1 MKSINNAEK
10 ILINKTTK
18 PFYIFKSNL
27 KLDGLLKNVINKKID
42 LDHVYRFTG
51 GLKAEF
57 LGSIPVEDPNAKNY
71 LASYDK
77 EINLLLKEIVVLFK
91 QSLNYYGLSSNT
103 PYYISSCYFEEI
115 RTDVWYDIGG
125 GGIPCFSGL
134 YFVESNKDSNIT
146 VNDVKETCPKGSL
159 LLFESGKKIVYSD
172 NTTKVLS
179 FSIAPLSM
187 IEKQYPHKWIPIL

>member
-1 MKSINNAEK
+1 MINSGQSEK
-10 ILINKTTK
+10 LLINKQTK

-27 KLDGLLKNVINKKID
+27 KLENVIQDVIKNKTP

-57 LGSIPVEDPNAKNY
+57 IGSIPVEDPNAKNY
-71 LASYDK
+71 LASYNKQMHD
-77 EINLLLKEIVVLFK
+77 LLKEISSLFK
-91 QSLNYYGLSSNT
+91 DALSYYGINKNV
-103 PYYISSCYFEEI
+103 PYYISSSYSEEI

-134 YFVESNKDSNIT
+134 YFIESSNESKVT
-146 VNDVKETCPKGSL
+146 VNDIQESSATGSL
-159 LLFESGKKIVYSD
+159 LLFESSKKIVYGSSD
-172 NTTKVLS
+172 TKVLS

-187 IEKQYPHKWIPIL
+187 LERQYPNRWIPIL

>member
-1 MKSINNAEK
+1 MINPIQSEQS
-10 ILINKTTK
+10 LLNKQIK
-18 PFYIFKSNL
+18 PFCIFKSQLEL
-27 KLDGLLKNVINKKID
+27 KDVIQDVIKKSYP

-71 LASYDK
+71 LASYSK
-77 EINLLLKEIVVLFK
+77 EMYILLKEIVVLFK
-91 QSLNYYGLSSNT
+91 EALDYYGLSKDV
-103 PYYISSCYFEEI
+103 PYYISSLYSEDI

-134 YFVESNKDSNIT
+134 YFIESDDLGT
-146 VNDVKETCPKGSL
+146 VKINDRQESSRNGSI
-159 LLFESGKKIVYSD
+159 LLFESGKKIVYDSS
-172 NTTKVLS
+172 NVKVLS

-187 IEKQYPHKWIPIL
+187 LERQYPNKWIPIL

>member
-1 MKSINNAEK
+1 MSDSGQVEK
-10 ILINKTTK
+10 LLIDKQSK
-18 PFYIFKSNL
+18 PFYVFKSNINL
-27 KLDGLLKNVINKKID
+27 NGLIKNVIKKEVP

-71 LASYDK
+71 LSAYDK
-77 EINLLLKEIVVLFK
+77 EINDLLKEIVVLFK
-91 QSLNYYGLSSNT
+91 KALLYYDLSKDI
-103 PYYISSCYFEEI
+103 PYYISSSYSEDI

-134 YFVESNKDSNIT
+134 YFIESGKDSKVSINNIIESS
-146 VNDVKETCPKGSL
+146 NIGSL
-159 LLFESGKKIVYSD
+159 LLFESGKKIVYDSND
-172 NTTKVLS
+172 IKVLS

-187 IEKQYPHKWIPIL
+187 LERQYPHKWIPIL

>member
-1 MKSINNAEK
+1 MINPSQAEQV
-10 ILINKTTK
+10 LLNKQIK
-18 PFYIFKSNL
+18 PFYIFKSQL
-27 KLDGLLKNVINKKID
+27 ELKNMLQDVIKTPTP

-71 LASYDK
+71 LASYSK
-77 EINLLLKEIVVLFK
+77 EMYSLLKEIVVLFK
-91 QSLNYYGLSSNT
+91 EALDYYGLSKDV
-103 PYYISSCYFEEI
+103 PFYISSLYSEDI

-134 YFVESNKDSNIT
+134 YFIESDDLGT
-146 VNDVKETCPKGSL
+146 VKINDRQESSCSGSI
-159 LLFESGKKIVYSD
+159 LLFESGKKIVYDSS
-172 NTTKVLS
+172 NVKVLS

-187 IEKQYPHKWIPIL
+187 LERQYPNKWIPIL

>member
-1 MKSINNAEK
+1 MNDSSQVEK
-10 ILINKTTK
+10 LLINKKLK
-18 PFYIFKSNL
+18 PFYIFKSNINL
-27 KLDGLLKNVINKKID
+27 NGLIKNVIKKEVP

-71 LASYDK
+71 LSAYDK
-77 EINLLLKEIVVLFK
+77 EINNLLKEIVVLFK
-91 QSLNYYGLSSNT
+91 NALSYYDLSKDT
-103 PYYISSCYFEEI
+103 PYYISSSYSEDL

-134 YFVESNKDSNIT
+134 YFIEAGLGSKVL
-146 VNDVKETCPKGSL
+146 VNDVSEPAHSGSL
-159 LLFESGKKIVYSD
+159 LLFESGKKIVYDSND
-172 NTTKVLS
+172 IKVLS

-187 IEKQYPHKWIPIL
+187 LERQYPHKWIPIL

>member
-1 MKSINNAEK
+1 MSDSGQVEK
-10 ILINKTTK
+10 ILIDKQSK
-18 PFYIFKSNL
+18 PFYIFKSNINL
-27 KLDGLLKNVINKKID
+27 NGLIKNVIKKETP

-71 LASYDK
+71 LSTYDK
-77 EINLLLKEIVVLFK
+77 EINDLLKEIVVLFK
-91 QSLNYYGLSSNT
+91 KALLHYNLSKDI
-103 PYYISSCYFEEI
+103 PYYISSSYSEDI

-134 YFVESNKDSNIT
+134 YFIESEKDSKVSVNNIVESSSNG
-146 VNDVKETCPKGSL
+146 CL
-159 LLFESGKKIVYSD
+159 LLFESGKKIVYDSND
-172 NTTKVLS
+172 IKVLS

-187 IEKQYPHKWIPIL
+187 LERQYPHKWIPIL